1 MIKLRKIEPS
11 DLPFLYQWENDVT
24 MWADSDTHNPLSR
37 HDLHQYIENTT
48 GDIYRDGQL
57 RLIVE
62 GVADTSSPNSP
73 VASSPNIIGCIDLF
87 DFDARNRKAAIGM
100 YIAPEAR
107 GKGVGK
113 QAVRLLLDYALDFL
127 HLRMVYAII
136 SVHNTACFPTPFP
149 RASGAI
155 YIPIAALRLRAS
167 KSKRSMQP
175 IILGDEATGLL
186 GDEVSA
192 TPSMIRR
199 NCPSR

>member
-1 MIKLRKIEPS
+1 MLKLRKIEPS
-11 DLPFLYQWENDVT
+11 DLPFLYQWENDAT

-57 RLIVE
+57 RLIIE
-62 GVADTSSPNSP
+62 SSE
-73 VASSPNIIGCIDLF
+73 AGIMGCIDLF

-113 QAVRLLLDYALDFL
+113 KAVQQLLDYAFGFL

-136 SVHNTACFPTPFP
+136 SVHNLSCSRIYEQMGFSPSTPLKDWTIE
-149 RASGAI
+149 GD
-155 YIPIAALRLRAS
+155 ALLWQKCS
-167 KSKRSMQP
+167 TN
-175 IILGDEATGLL
+175 E
-186 GDEVSA
+186 
-192 TPSMIRR
+192 
-199 NCPSR
+199 

>member
-1 MIKLRKIEPS
+1 MLRLRKIEPS
-11 DLPFLYQWENDVT
+11 DLPFLYQWENDAT

-57 RLIVE
+57 RLIIEESQLSTKV
-62 GVADTSSPNSP
+62 V
-73 VASSPNIIGCIDLF
+73 GCIDLF

-113 QAVRLLLDYALDFL
+113 QAVQQLLDYAFDFL

-136 SVHNTACFPTPFP
+136 SVHNTSC
-149 RASGAI
+149 SHI
-155 YIPIAALRLRAS
+155 YEQ
-167 KSKRSMQP
+167 M
-175 IILGDEATGLL
+175 GF
-186 GDEVSA
+186 
-192 TPSMIRR
+192 TPSSPLANWTLEGDAILWQRSQ
-199 NCPSR
+199 NH

>member
-1 MIKLRKIEPS
+1 MLRLRKIEPS
-11 DLPFLYQWENDVT
+11 DLPFLYQWENDAT

-57 RLIVE
+57 RLIIEESQLSNKV
-62 GVADTSSPNSP
+62 V
-73 VASSPNIIGCIDLF
+73 GCIDLF

-113 QAVRLLLDYALDFL
+113 QAVQQLLDYAFDFL

-136 SVHNTACFPTPFP
+136 SVHNIAC
-149 RASGAI
+149 SHI
-155 YIPIAALRLRAS
+155 YEQ
-167 KSKRSMQP
+167 M
-175 IILGDEATGLL
+175 GF
-186 GDEVSA
+186 
-192 TPSMIRR
+192 TPSSPLANWTLEGDAILWQKSQ
-199 NCPSR
+199 NHGVF

>member
-1 MIKLRKIEPS
+1 MNTVNLQLRKIEPS
-11 DLPFLYQWENDVT
+11 DLPFLYQWENDAT

-57 RLIVE
+57 RLIIE
-62 GVADTSSPNSP
+62 DSQLSTLNSQLSTKI
-73 VASSPNIIGCIDLF
+73 VGCIDLF

-113 QAVRLLLDYALDFL
+113 QAVQLLLDYAFNFL

-136 SVHNTACFPTPFP
+136 SVNNVACSRLYEQMDFLPSSP
-149 RASGAI
+149 
-155 YIPIAALRLRAS
+155 LRAWTLEGDA
-167 KSKRSMQP
+167 
-175 IILGDEATGLL
+175 ILWQKMNT
-186 GDEVSA
+186 
-192 TPSMIRR
+192 
-199 NCPSR
+199 N

>member
-1 MIKLRKIEPS
+1 MLRLRKIEPS
-11 DLPFLYQWENDVT
+11 DLPFLYQWENDAT

-57 RLIVE
+57 RLIIEESQLSTKV
-62 GVADTSSPNSP
+62 V
-73 VASSPNIIGCIDLF
+73 GCIDLF

-113 QAVRLLLDYALDFL
+113 QAVQQLLDYAFDFL

-136 SVHNTACFPTPFP
+136 SVHNIAC
-149 RASGAI
+149 SHI
-155 YIPIAALRLRAS
+155 YEQ
-167 KSKRSMQP
+167 M
-175 IILGDEATGLL
+175 GF
-186 GDEVSA
+186 
-192 TPSMIRR
+192 TPSSPLANWTLEGDAILWQRSQ
-199 NCPSR
+199 NNGVV

>member
-11 DLPFLYQWENDVT
+11 DLPFLYQWENDAT

-57 RLIVE
+57 RLIIEDSQLSTKIV
-62 GVADTSSPNSP
+62 
-73 VASSPNIIGCIDLF
+73 GCIDLF

-113 QAVRLLLDYALDFL
+113 QAVQLLEDYAFGFL
-127 HLRMVYAII
+127 HLRMLYAII
-136 SVHNTACFPTPFP
+136 SVHNTPCSHIYEQMGYSPSSLLKDWTLE
-149 RASGAI
+149 GDAI
-155 YIPIAALRLRAS
+155 LWQ
-167 KSKRSMQP
+167 KSQ
-175 IILGDEATGLL
+175 D
-186 GDEVSA
+186 
-192 TPSMIRR
+192 
-199 NCPSR
+199 

>member
-1 MIKLRKIEPS
+1 MRKIEPS
-11 DLPFLYQWENDVT
+11 DLPFLYQWENDAT

-57 RLIVE
+57 RLIIEESQLSTKV
-62 GVADTSSPNSP
+62 V
-73 VASSPNIIGCIDLF
+73 GCIDLF

-113 QAVRLLLDYALDFL
+113 QAVQLLLAYAFDFL

-136 SVHNTACFPTPFP
+136 SVHNTSC
-149 RASGAI
+149 SHI
-155 YIPIAALRLRAS
+155 YEQ
-167 KSKRSMQP
+167 M
-175 IILGDEATGLL
+175 GF
-186 GDEVSA
+186 
-192 TPSMIRR
+192 TPSSPLANWTLEGDAILWQRSQ
-199 NCPSR
+199 NHGVV

>member
-1 MIKLRKIEPS
+1 MLRLRKIEPS
-11 DLPFLYQWENDVT
+11 DLPFLYQWENDAT

-57 RLIVE
+57 RLIIE
-62 GVADTSSPNSP
+62 SSE
-73 VASSPNIIGCIDLF
+73 AGIMGCIDLF

-113 QAVRLLLDYALDFL
+113 KAVQQLLDYAFGFL

-136 SVHNTACFPTPFP
+136 SVQNLSCSRIYEQMGFSPSTPLKDWTIE
-149 RASGAI
+149 GD
-155 YIPIAALRLRAS
+155 ALLWQKCS
-167 KSKRSMQP
+167 TN
-175 IILGDEATGLL
+175 E
-186 GDEVSA
+186 
-192 TPSMIRR
+192 
-199 NCPSR
+199 